1 MENFDE
7 KKSHIFMIKKGSS
20 LPHRQLKDLV
30 VPFLEKMEKRVEA
43 RPDLILKAWADVV
56 DVKWRGMTE
65 ASSFEKGTVVI
76 KVKNAP
82 LYSLLVQQ
90 EGTKLLK
97 KLQAQFPESGIKKL
111 KFCIG

>member
-1 MENFDE
+1 
-7 KKSHIFMIKKGSS
+7 MIKKGQP
-20 LPHRQLKDLV
+20 LPHRQLKDLLT
-30 VPFLEKMEKRVEA
+30 PFLENVKSRTEA
-43 RPDLILKAWADVV
+43 RPDLILKAWSEMIDP
-56 DVKWRGMTE
+56 KWRGMTE

-90 EGTKLLK
+90 EGSKLLK
-97 KLQAQFPESGIKKL
+97 KLQAKFPESGIKKL